1 MDLNAWQWLALAE
14 RELLLFAGIFFLL
27 GTLDELAVDLTWLW
41 LRVTR
46 RAGSRPF
53 ADAIVPSARRVA
65 VFIPAWEES
74 DVLATTLRHMLA
86 AWREADVQL
95 WVGTYPND
103 HATAAIAAE
112 AAYANPQIRHV
123 VLPHDGPTTKAD
135 CLNHLYHALVA
146 AERSECPVDYVLVH
160 DAEDMVDHRALT
172 VIGQARDAGADMV
185 QLPVLPMPVTR
196 SRWIAGHYID
206 EFCESHAKAMVVR
219 DALGVALPSAGVGC
233 AIGREWLD
241 RLAASASSGDPFA
254 PTSLTEDYE
263 LGLRLAAMGAR
274 SRFVR
279 QRGADGLLV
288 ATRACFPAS
297 LGAAVRQKTRWMHG
311 IAFQGWDRLG
321 WHRRPAEIWWRLR
334 DRRGPLTALTLSAA
348 YLLLVLAAASWLAR
362 LAGGGVSVP
371 LDPTIKLLLGVNL
384 ASLLWRAANR
394 AAFTAREHGWN
405 EGVRAVLR
413 IPVSNIIAI
422 MAGRRALN
430 AYLAALAGRPA
441 RWDKTEHLDH
451 PALAAP

>member
-41 LRVTR
+41 LRLTR

-53 ADAIVPSARRVA
+53 ADAIVPSARRMA

-185 QLPVLPMPVTR
+185 QLPVLPMPCLLYT
-196 SRWIAGHYID
+196 SDAAD
-206 EFCESHAKAMVVR
+206 E
-219 DALGVALPSAGVGC
+219 
-233 AIGREWLD
+233 
-241 RLAASASSGDPFA
+241 
-254 PTSLTEDYE
+254 
-263 LGLRLAAMGAR
+263 
-274 SRFVR
+274 
-279 QRGADGLLV
+279 
-288 ATRACFPAS
+288 
-297 LGAAVRQKTRWMHG
+297 
-311 IAFQGWDRLG
+311 
-321 WHRRPAEIWWRLR
+321 
-334 DRRGPLTALTLSAA
+334 
-348 YLLLVLAAASWLAR
+348 
-362 LAGGGVSVP
+362 
-371 LDPTIKLLLGVNL
+371 
-384 ASLLWRAANR
+384 
-394 AAFTAREHGWN
+394 
-405 EGVRAVLR
+405 
-413 IPVSNIIAI
+413 
-422 MAGRRALN
+422 
-430 AYLAALAGRPA
+430 
-441 RWDKTEHLDH
+441 
-451 PALAAP
+451 